1 VPTNQQRRDA
11 AKRKLERQLQRR
23 EQQDR
28 ARRQRLVIIGVVAA
42 VLVISGGVWLFVSR
56 DSSTTAA
63 DASATEAATGSAEVT
78 EPTTPCSYP
87 AAGTAAKDVSAPTN
101 LEPLN
106 TGTVESTIVL
116 NGQDVPVSLNREAAP
131 CGVNAFLSL
140 ASQGFYDN
148 TECHRLTVSEQLNIL
163 QCGDPS
169 GQGNGGPGYSFAT
182 EVAGD
187 ATYPVGTVALANAGA
202 DTNGSQFFIVY
213 GNTTLSPAYT
223 ILGTVTGEGMREVDE
238 IAAQGV
244 QKGAQEGPPNA
255 TATIARVTVPDGA
268 LEGTGTYETA
278 TPSDSLGTDGVIDPG
293 AVDPGAVDPGAV
305 DPGAV
310 DPGAVDPGAVDP
322 GAGDT
327 GEPTPAGDPAATSGP
342 GAG

>member
-1 VPTNQQRRDA
+1 VPTNQQRREA
-11 AKRKLERQLQRR
+11 AKRKLQRQLQRR
-23 EQQDR
+23 EEQDR

-56 DSSTTAA
+56 GTSSTASDANSSTAA
-63 DASATEAATGSAEVT
+63 DATDSAAS

-87 AAGTAAKDVSAPTN
+87 AAGTAAKDVTVPTN

-106 TGTVESTIVL
+106 SGTVDSTIVL
-116 NGQDVPVSLNREAAP
+116 NGQDVPVSLNRAIAP
-131 CGVNAFLSL
+131 CGVNSFLSL

-148 TECHRLTVSEQLNIL
+148 TSCHRLTVSAQLNIL

-169 GQGNGGPGYSFAT
+169 GKGNGGPGYSFAT
-182 EVAGD
+182 EAATD

-213 GNTTLSPAYT
+213 GSTTLPASYT
-223 ILGTVTGEGMREVDE
+223 ILGTVSGDGMKVVDE

-244 QKGAQEGPPNA
+244 QNGAQDGPPVA
-255 TATIARVTVPDGA
+255 TTEIAKVTVPGDA

-278 TPSDSLGTDGVIDPG
+278 TPSDQATDGLSTGGLDTG
-293 AVDPGAVDPGAV
+293 AVDTGAVDTGAV
-305 DPGAV
+305 DTGAV
-310 DPGAVDPGAVDP
+310 DTGAATPTPTAEVAPTAEATAAETTG
-322 GAGDT
+322 GAG
-327 GEPTPAGDPAATSGP
+327 
-342 GAG
+342 